1 MRDEVLLEVILVN
14 EGFVTASDNLFN
26 EYIIGLDEAAN
37 LIDEYLN

>member
-14 EGFVTASDNLFN
+14 EGFVTARDNLFN